1 MKNVRPLLL
10 AASTVALLVTACSQA
25 PADLGAP
32 TLKPQYGTSENDVAE
47 RVAVN
52 SRGFLYTLGQSYD
65 TRSPG
70 DIGYTESI
78 LTRFDRSG
86 KTLWTRASGN
96 YCGGSTDYCGVIS
109 YGLGVDTPGN
119 SYTFTAPYHDEGDS
133 YDIHSGVLKKYDAGG
148 AVKWSRSIY
157 TRNAE
162 SYAAMT
168 TNPKGE
174 TYVAFAYRDANGEF
188 DESTTTR
195 LRKYSASGQ
204 KLWDVPL
211 SVTHP
216 TGIAVSASG
225 NVFIVGFDHLA
236 KYGAGGVQIWTRS
249 LDKVFDGD
257 LPVFDVGAPLIA
269 ISETNA
275 IYIANRFGTHSLY
288 RYDAS
293 GAQVWSK
300 RVRLP
305 EQSQIN
311 GLSTDTSGNV
321 YLTGERDLTPENDTD
336 DADDYFVRKYTA
348 SGSVV
353 WTSTSFL
360 PDTDEVA
367 NGVTAYGSG
376 EIYAVGSTNARV
388 NGKNLGKNDAFL
400 LRLDAYGRK
409 VWSR

>member
-10 AASTVALLVTACSQA
+10 AASTLALLISACSQT
-25 PADLGAP
+25 PANSDTPALEQ
-32 TLKPQYGTSENDVAE
+32 QYGTSENDVAE

-65 TRSPG
+65 TKSPG

-86 KTLWTRASGN
+86 KTLWTRSSGN
-96 YCGGSTDYCGVIS
+96 YCGGLSDYCGVLS
-109 YGLGVDTPGN
+109 HGLGVDTPGN
-119 SYTFTAPYHDEGDS
+119 SYIFTAPYYDEGDS
-133 YDIHSGVLKKYDAGG
+133 YDIHSGVLKKHDTAGTL
-148 AVKWSRSIY
+148 KWSRLVY

-174 TYVAFAYRDANGEF
+174 TYVAFAYRDAYGEL
-188 DESTTTR
+188 DEPTTAR

-204 KLWDVPL
+204 QLWDVPL
-211 SVTHP
+211 SVKKP
-216 TGIAVSASG
+216 TGIAVSTSG

-236 KYGAGGVQIWTRS
+236 KYGAGSVRIWTRP
-249 LDKVFDGD
+249 LDEVFDGD

-269 ISETNA
+269 ISGTNA

-305 EQSQIN
+305 EQSEVN

-321 YLTGERDLTPENDTD
+321 YLAGELDLTPDDDTD
-336 DADDYFVRKYTA
+336 NADDYFVRKYA
-348 SGSVV
+348 SSGSAI
-353 WTSTSFL
+353 WTSTKKL
-360 PDTDEVA
+360 PNTDEVA
-367 NGVTAYGSG
+367 NGVATYDSG
-376 EIYAVGSTNARV
+376 EIYTVGSTNATV

-400 LRLDAYGRK
+400 LRLDARGRK